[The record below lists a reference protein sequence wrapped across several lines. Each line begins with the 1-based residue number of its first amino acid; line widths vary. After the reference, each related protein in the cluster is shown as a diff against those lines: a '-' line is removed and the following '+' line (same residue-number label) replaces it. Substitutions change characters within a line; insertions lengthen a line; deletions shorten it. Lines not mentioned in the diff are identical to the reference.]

1 MPSDETAQ
9 QRYAVEVLARLEE
22 LAVTRTIADVKSRLQ
37 RINPVEQTAEYNR
50 LFAELISLEAH
61 RRELRNKAIGT
72 L

>member
-1 MPSDETAQ
+1 
-9 QRYAVEVLARLEE
+9 
-22 LAVTRTIADVKSRLQ
+22 LQ

>member
-1 MPSDETAQ
+1 
-9 QRYAVEVLARLEE
+9 
-22 LAVTRTIADVKSRLQ
+22 
-37 RINPVEQTAEYNR
+37 